1 VGTNGLSAEFG
12 LSTPDP
18 DEAAVKAAII
28 QSARRVVLVA
38 DAAKFGEELLVRF
51 ARLDELDVLV
61 TDAAPPAALSEALE
75 AADIEVRVA

>member
-1 VGTNGLSAEFG
+1 MGTNGLSVEFG